1 MKKPPKASQSAKSH
15 SFLPQLMPQRPK
27 DILRYGKKKN
37 APVYTEVE
45 IDGEKTTLSVATNRI
60 EPIVPYRV
68 ASSKLPHVKEEL
80 KKAYHR

>member
-1 MKKPPKASQSAKSH
+1 
-15 SFLPQLMPQRPK
+15 MPQRPK
-27 DILRYGKKKN
+27 DILRYGKKN